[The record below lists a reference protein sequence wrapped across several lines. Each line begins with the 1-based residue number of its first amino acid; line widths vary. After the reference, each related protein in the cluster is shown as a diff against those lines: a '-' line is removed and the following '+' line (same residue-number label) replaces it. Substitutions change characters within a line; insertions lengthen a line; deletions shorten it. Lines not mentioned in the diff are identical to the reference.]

1 MYARLGKILVYL
13 LNGKVDMWEGKPRR
27 EDKDI
32 YMCML
37 YQRDPSIF
45 I

>member
-27 EDKDI
+27 VDKI
-32 YMCML
+32 NMYINV
-37 YQRDPSIF
+37 YTVPTRS
-45 I
+45 